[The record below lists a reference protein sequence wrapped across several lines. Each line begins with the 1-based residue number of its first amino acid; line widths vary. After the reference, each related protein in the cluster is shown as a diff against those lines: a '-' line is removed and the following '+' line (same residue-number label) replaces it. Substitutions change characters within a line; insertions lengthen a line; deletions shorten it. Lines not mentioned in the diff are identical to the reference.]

1 VAGNLGFGANFFF
14 FSFQSFHF
22 WKYENSKT
30 WTYKNSS
37 LTEFWFS
44 LGLKKSVENYKSL
57 WNQKKKHEIFFCQV
71 SRTSIRIVLTRSR
84 ERGRSVK
91 KGRVREAKDDLIL
104 NIQSGKKR
112 ETWRI
117 LWIDKRQT
125 PRFSAVF
132 LATVLHWAKWPIH
145 VYFIYASITI
155 RTIL

>member
-1 VAGNLGFGANFFF
+1 M
-14 FSFQSFHF
+14 
-22 WKYENSKT
+22 
-30 WTYKNSS
+30 
-37 LTEFWFS
+37 
-44 LGLKKSVENYKSL
+44 
-57 WNQKKKHEIFFCQV
+57 
-71 SRTSIRIVLTRSR
+71 LTRSR

-132 LATVLHWAKWPIH
+132 LATVLH
-145 VYFIYASITI
+145 
-155 RTIL
+155 

>member
-1 VAGNLGFGANFFF
+1 
-14 FSFQSFHF
+14 
-22 WKYENSKT
+22 
-30 WTYKNSS
+30 
-37 LTEFWFS
+37 
-44 LGLKKSVENYKSL
+44 
-57 WNQKKKHEIFFCQV
+57 
-71 SRTSIRIVLTRSR
+71 VLTRSR

-132 LATVLHWAKWPIH
+132 LATVLH
-145 VYFIYASITI
+145 
-155 RTIL
+155 